1 MTTSNNDIPLFE
13 KIESLSLRFRSSKIS
28 SALVAITKILNEF
41 TLPVLVIYWIPALLG
56 YITPGITIREAG
68 FNLLFI
74 TVTSAIISAIT
85 LDSLRESKRKKLIP
99 PKILWL
105 INIITT
111 LIAIFIPFTVDWLLG
126 VLVILLLTVSI
137 VYSKLKK
144 QKSLTYLTSLTL
156 ESFTPTALLFL
167 ISFMW
172 AQAFSLEIII
182 PAILLGLA
190 YSTINMMMKFQK
202 SYDNLEEKKKLFAA
216 IVIFVCL
223 IPLGLFFSLPAVSLT
238 GIIMLPFYIHAI
250 IKKRDLKFLNKILY
264 YLFSFFVSFLY
275 LWLFPVVVIFYFIN
289 KFSLYNE
296 SIYNESISLS
306 KSE

>member
-1 MTTSNNDIPLFE
+1 MTTPNNDIPLFE

-111 LIAIFIPFTVDWLLG
+111 LISIFIPFTVDWLLG